1 MKSFLSRKLVIGAV
15 GLAVLAGAG
24 GAVAATQNSTS
35 PAAQEQAYLNDLA
48 SKLGVTPSALSAA
61 IKAAN
66 SDQIDAALAA
76 GRLTAAEASALKA
89 RIAVSTTAPFFGYGF
104 GRHGSGGR
112 GFGGRGFGGGIDA
125 AAATSLGISEAT
137 LRSDLQAGQ
146 SLDAIAAALGKN
158 AADLKAA
165 IIAAETSALNT
176 AVSNGQIT
184 STEETQRLSDLSS
197 RIDALLARTWTAG
210 TGAWAGHDRGGSG
223 IFGGSQPQPT
233 AY

>member
-125 AAATSLGISEAT
+125 AAATSSGSARPRCARIYRPASRLT
-137 LRSDLQAGQ
+137 RSPP
-146 SLDAIAAALGKN
+146 
-158 AADLKAA
+158 
-165 IIAAETSALNT
+165 
-176 AVSNGQIT
+176 
-184 STEETQRLSDLSS
+184 RW
-197 RIDALLARTWTAG
+197 ARTL
-210 TGAWAGHDRGGSG
+210 
-223 IFGGSQPQPT
+223 PT
-233 AY
+233 SRPRSSPPRPAH